1 MYRPGAMDTDYAID
15 LGAIFDVID
24 NAEVITFRFV
34 TVQQRLLFDARH
46 SEMDGPLLQLVPR
59 AGSLAE
65 RFKAIKQLRPR
76 FKLPAKITAIW
87 WPRYVHSLVDT
98 GVWERVVRRIE
109 QAGYP
114 QIAAEAEE
122 TLRELVQRERAETY
136 NAITGN
142 GYHTIWQRSP

>member
-24 NAEVITFRFV
+24 KAEVITFRFV

-46 SEMDGPLLQLVPR
+46 TEGDGPLLTLVPR
-59 AGSLAE
+59 ATSLAE

-76 FKLPAKITAIW
+76 FKLPDRITAVW
-87 WPRYVHSLVDT
+87 WPKYVHSLVDS
-98 GVWERVVRRIE
+98 GVWERVVRRIDE
-109 QAGYP
+109 AGYP
-114 QIAAEAEE
+114 RVAAEAEE

-136 NAITGN
+136 NAITGS
-142 GYHTIWQRSP
+142 GYHTIWQRST

>member
-15 LGAIFDVID
+15 LGAVFDVID

-34 TVQQRLLFDARH
+34 TVQQRLLFDTRH
-46 SEMDGPLLQLVPR
+46 SETDGPILKLVPR

-76 FKLPAKITAIW
+76 FKLPDKITAVW
-87 WPRYVHSLVDT
+87 WPKYVHSLVDT
-98 GVWERVVRRIE
+98 GVWERVVRRID

-114 QIAAEAEE
+114 QAAVEAEE
-122 TLRELVQRERAETY
+122 TLRELVQRERAEMY

-142 GYHTIWQRSP
+142 GYHTLWQRPA